1 MCSSDLAG
9 AVRDRVGDVAGQHRY
24 DQREGARGADREECV
39 PKGSRVG
46 FVPRVDA
53 AEGEPE
59 GDQEAARDDEGKHER
74 DSGHQVLVRPGLPLG
89 CRRLGGRLFRV
100 SRLNRRLRERLTDQ
114 GLAGRDRR
122 LRRRGEDPLADEAA
136 AFHLLVRGDEDE
148 GQSCLESSRY
158 DCLQRESGWR
168 LV

>member
-1 MCSSDLAG
+1 MCSSDL
-9 AVRDRVGDVAGQHRY
+9 
-24 DQREGARGADREECV
+24 GADREECV

-74 DSGHQVLVRPGLPLG
+74 DSGHQVLVRPGLFLG
-89 CRRLGGRLFRV
+89 CRRLGGRLIRV

-148 GQSCLESSRY
+148 GGPGYLLGRQGRSCADGPLGLACMSRSNSI
-158 DCLQRESGWR
+158 R
-168 LV
+168 